1 MVTAYNRVWI
11 NSFLLLFIL
20 LSFLALTIQVG
31 LVIRVSQ
38 IYLIALFGFIL
49 LNDMHHKT
57 LDFKILSIFYIG
69 ALIMTLISFNSMHEK
84 IGEIKF
90 IIKYFIIFP
99 AAFYVGRTIVQ
110 KITIGQFI
118 LIVEISATVF
128 ALLGFLF
135 YFVPM
140 PTFVVDLLINDRG
153 FLEFKGTFFEPGD
166 FATVVG
172 LFLITSFF
180 LRYEYK
186 LWPKKSYLLIIFYAF
201 LILAL
206 LFSRNKTIWVA
217 YGLIALYFIF
227 YKVKLSFHK
236 NPQHIKSSLISLI
249 SKINEVKLL
258 LLLAVIIVVFY
269 FINDNLKEP
278 VISWEILEYKWEHE
292 RGKALLAVL
301 ELLRESSWFG
311 GYGFGF
317 VESYF
322 SSYGDEILGLGEGS
336 GMIFNSYLDIW
347 LSASI
352 FGLIFHLTIL
362 YISFSSR
369 YLFTMIVPL
378 YLFIYANTN
387 PAIGNEFY
395 YLFLGLCYEI
405 NRTRLLDK
413 EESL

>member
-1 MVTAYNRVWI
+1 MINAYSRIWM
-11 NSFLLLFIL
+11 SCFLLLFIL
-20 LSFLALTIQVG
+20 LSFLALTMQVG

-49 LNDMHHKT
+49 LNDMHHKN
-57 LDFKILSIFYIG
+57 LDFKILSIFYLG
-69 ALIMTLISFNSMHEK
+69 AIVMTLISFNSMYEK
-84 IGEIKF
+84 FGEIKF

-99 AAFYVGRTIVQ
+99 AAFYVGRTVVQ
-110 KITIGQFI
+110 KITINQFI
-118 LIVEISATVF
+118 LIIEISVAIF

-135 YFVPM
+135 YFVSM
-140 PTFVVDLLINDRG
+140 PNFIVELLTNDRG
-153 FLEFKGTFFEPGD
+153 ILEFKGTFFEPGD

-172 LFLITSFF
+172 LFLLTSFF

-186 LWPKKSYLLIIFYAF
+186 LWPKNNHLLIIFYAF

-206 LFSRNKTIWVA
+206 LFSRNKTIWIA
-217 YGLIALYFIF
+217 YGLIMLYFIF
-227 YKVKLSFHK
+227 YKVKLSLHRDL
-236 NPQHIKSSLISLI
+236 QQTKSSLISLV

-258 LLLAVIIVVFY
+258 LLLSIIIVIFY
-269 FINDNLKEP
+269 FINDSLKEP

-292 RGKALLAVL
+292 RGKALLTVL
-301 ELLRESSWFG
+301 GLLRDSSWFG

-322 SSYGDEILGLGEGS
+322 SGYGDEILGLGEGS

-347 LSASI
+347 LSVSI
-352 FGLIFHLTIL
+352 FGLIFHFIIL
-362 YISFSSR
+362 YISFSSK

-405 NRTRLLDK
+405 NRNNLLTK
-413 EESL
+413 EESM